1 MIQLCSLFELL
12 VVVSKSLSK
21 CFFFVYVHVFM
32 FSAFRELELFGRC
45 LECIH
50 AYANCLVV
58 SCLMDTRYYVVF
70 IFTVAHMLG
79 LIFA

>member
-21 CFFFVYVHVFM
+21 CFFFVYVHVFCFSGVGIVWTM
-32 FSAFRELELFGRC
+32 FGMH
-45 LECIH
+45 H